1 MPINAYTGLP
11 GSGKSYEVVSSV
23 ILKAVADGRRVVTNV
38 DGIDGD
44 AVRAYV
50 HDKRGISFDRLGRVI
65 HVTNEQVEDR
75 FFFPFE
81 QKQVDGENVYS
92 DEKAF
97 VKGGDLVCID
107 EAWRFWGTAVKIQK
121 EHAVF
126 FREHRHFVDPQT
138 RVSCDLVLMVQ
149 DISDLNRVLKVVVE
163 LNFRTTKIKS
173 LGLSKTYKVEMWEGY
188 KQAAK
193 NRASVE
199 TKKYDPEIFPLYSS
213 YSGGAGKEV
222 VVDNRQNLLAK
233 PAVWLGVAAVVLG
246 LPLMVW
252 WSGAFFGWWGKK
264 PPVAETV
271 AASAPSSAPVVPA
284 PTPVVQTP
292 AVAPAPPALSA
303 EWRIAGV
310 VRRDGQTFVALKG
323 PRMRVRYESPSLFT
337 FVEGRPVVGIVDGQR
352 VTTYSG
358 QEGGGPA
365 PSAPSGM
372 VPVGGRR

>member
-50 HDKRGISFDRLGRVI
+50 HDKRGISFDRLGHVI

-213 YSGGAGKEV
+213 SFGRGAGRRA
-222 VVDNRQNLLAK
+222 VDLH
-233 PAVWLGVAAVVLG
+233 GVGANAATNYG
-246 LPLMVW
+246 T
-252 WSGAFFGWWGKK
+252 
-264 PPVAETV
+264 E
-271 AASAPSSAPVVPA
+271 
-284 PTPVVQTP
+284 
-292 AVAPAPPALSA
+292 
-303 EWRIAGV
+303 R
-310 VRRDGQTFVALKG
+310 
-323 PRMRVRYESPSLFT
+323 
-337 FVEGRPVVGIVDGQR
+337 
-352 VTTYSG
+352 
-358 QEGGGPA
+358 
-365 PSAPSGM
+365 
-372 VPVGGRR
+372 